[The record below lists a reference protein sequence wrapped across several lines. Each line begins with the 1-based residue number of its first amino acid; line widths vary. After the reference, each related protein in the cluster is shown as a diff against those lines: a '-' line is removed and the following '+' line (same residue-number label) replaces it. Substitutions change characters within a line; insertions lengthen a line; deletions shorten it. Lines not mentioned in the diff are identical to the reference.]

1 MTSYNDKA
9 TTVQELKDLI
19 FQFAKNR
26 QWLRY
31 HTPKNLSMALTV
43 EAGELMEHFMWLKEE
58 EVNELLKSPKR
69 EDVCD
74 ELADIVTYALEM
86 ANVMEIDLAACIK
99 SKYEKNCLK
108 YPEKDCQGAFEKKSS
123 KGNKNL

>member
-1 MTSYNDKA
+1 MVTYNDK
-9 TTVQELKDLI
+9 TTTIQELKELI

-58 EVNELLKSPKR
+58 EVVELLKGPKR
-69 EDVCD
+69 EAVCD
-74 ELADIVTYALEM
+74 ELADIVTYALEL
-86 ANVMEIDLAACIK
+86 ANVMEIDLATSIK
-99 SKYEKNCLK
+99 NKYEKNCLK
-108 YPEKDCQGAFEKKSS
+108 YPEKDCQGVFEKKSS
-123 KGNKNL
+123 KGIKE

>member
-1 MTSYNDKA
+1 MATFKDNE

-26 QWLRY
+26 QWVHY

-43 EAGELMEHFMWLKEE
+43 EAGELMEHFMWLQDKEISE
-58 EVNELLKSPKR
+58 MLKTNKK
-69 EDVCD
+69 EAVCD
-74 ELADIVTYALEM
+74 EIADIVTYALEL

-99 SKYEKNCLK
+99 RKYEKNCLK
-108 YPEKDCQGAFEKKSS
+108 YPESENQGTFEKKKS
-123 KGNKNL
+123 KN